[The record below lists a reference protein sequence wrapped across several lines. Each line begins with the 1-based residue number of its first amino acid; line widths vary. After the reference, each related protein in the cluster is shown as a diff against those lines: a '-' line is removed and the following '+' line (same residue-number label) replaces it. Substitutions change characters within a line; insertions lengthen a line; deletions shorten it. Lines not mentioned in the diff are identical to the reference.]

1 MDSGYKLQS
10 RNLTKNYHGQEV
22 LKSIDFSICTGE
34 VKAVLGPSGSGK
46 STMLRLLSLL
56 EASDDGVI
64 LLDGKELGVVVVNGR
79 TRPSTEIE
87 LARQRT
93 RLGFVFQ
100 SFNLFPHMN
109 VMENLI
115 LGPTAVFRK
124 PRKEAQ
130 YEAEVLLKRVG
141 LIDHRNKFPSE
152 LSGGQ
157 QQRVAIARA
166 LIMSPEVMFFDEP
179 TSALDPE
186 LVREVLNVM
195 EDLADSGMTMV
206 VVTHET
212 GFAREV
218 SDHVVLF
225 NEGRI
230 VEEATPDDFFSADA
244 SLPVKQFLQHVM

>member
-1 MDSGYKLQS
+1 MDSTYKIEA
-10 RNLTKNYHGQEV
+10 RNLRKVYQGKEV
-22 LKSIDFSICTGE
+22 LKSINFKVKPGE

-46 STMLRLLSLL
+46 STMLRLMSLL
-56 EASDDGVI
+56 EESDGGEI
-64 LLDGKELGVVVVNGR
+64 LLDDKELGVEVANGK

-100 SFNLFPHMN
+100 SFNLFPHMS
-109 VMENLI
+109 VMDNLL
-115 LGPTAVFRK
+115 LGPTAVFKKTRE
-124 PRKEAQ
+124 EACD
-130 YEAEVLLKRVG
+130 EAETLLERVG
-141 LIDHRNKFPSE
+141 LIDHRKKYPSE

-186 LVREVLNVM
+186 LVREVLNVI
-195 EDLADSGMTMV
+195 EDLAESGMTMV

-218 SDHVVLF
+218 SDYVALF
-225 NEGRI
+225 DDGRI
-230 VEEATPDDFFSADA
+230 VEERKPDDFFSAHA
-244 SLPVKQFLQHVM
+244 PSSVKQFLQHVM

>member
-1 MDSGYKLQS
+1 
-10 RNLTKNYHGQEV
+10 
-22 LKSIDFSICTGE
+22 
-34 VKAVLGPSGSGK
+34 
-46 STMLRLLSLL
+46 
-56 EASDDGVI
+56 
-64 LLDGKELGVVVVNGR
+64 
-79 TRPSTEIE
+79 
-87 LARQRT
+87 
-93 RLGFVFQ
+93 
-100 SFNLFPHMN
+100 MN
-109 VMENLI
+109 VMENLL

-141 LIDHRNKFPSE
+141 LIDHCNKFPSE

-230 VEEATPDDFFSADA
+230 VEEATPDNFFSADA
-244 SLPVKQFLQHVM
+244 PLPVKQFLQHVM